1 MSRLMEPDTESRIP
15 MTKASYLLIL
25 LVCFSSCCMAQ
36 TQKASTGTAPVA
48 LTVQAPPAIQIS
60 PGDQISV
67 NVFDIP
73 DLSVDN
79 ARVSQGGTVSL
90 PVAGPIHV
98 AGMTADE
105 AAHYIEHELVVLGLV
120 LHPTVTVSLG
130 QSVGQ
135 GATIMGQVASPGIY
149 PTFGSRRLLDM
160 LTLAGGVTPSAG
172 KLVTIIHRGDP
183 QHPVHVGLAESS
195 AGLRSQ
201 ANPIILPGDT
211 VVVAKAGIIY
221 MVGAVGHPGGYLINN
236 NEHLTLLQAL
246 ALAGGNAPAAKLN
259 SAILIRKLPTG
270 TEAIHL
276 NLKKLYEDKQA
287 DFLVADGDIL
297 YMPSS
302 FVKSALFFQAAEVG
316 AQLANT
322 AVITSTVF

>member
-1 MSRLMEPDTESRIP
+1 
-15 MTKASYLLIL
+15 
-25 LVCFSSCCMAQ
+25 MARAQ
-36 TQKASTGTAPVA
+36 QSAANDAAEA
-48 LTVQAPPAIQIS
+48 LTVQAPPAIHIS

-67 NVFDIP
+67 DIFDVP
-73 DLSVDN
+73 ELSADN
-79 ARVSQGGTVSL
+79 ARVSQDGTVSL

-98 AGMTADE
+98 AGMTANQ
-105 AAHYIEHELVVLGLV
+105 AAHYIEHELVAQGLV

-135 GATIMGQVASPGIY
+135 GATIMGQVTSPGIY
-149 PTFGSRRLLDM
+149 PTYGSRRLLDM
-160 LTLAGGVTPSAG
+160 LTLAGGVAPSAG
-172 KLVTIIHRGDP
+172 KLVTIIHRDDP
-183 QHPVHVGLAESS
+183 QHPVHIGLAQNS

-246 ALAGGNAPAAKLN
+246 ALAGGDAPAAKLG
-259 SAILIRKLPTG
+259 SAILLRKMPSG

-276 NLKKLYEDKQA
+276 NLKKIYENKQA
-287 DFLVADGDIL
+287 DMLVADGDIL
-297 YMPSS
+297 YLPSS
-302 FVKSALFFQAAEVG
+302 IVKSAIFFQAASTA
-316 AQLANT
+316 AQLANSAFIST
-322 AVITSTVF
+322 TVF

>member
-1 MSRLMEPDTESRIP
+1 
-15 MTKASYLLIL
+15 
-25 LVCFSSCCMAQ
+25 
-36 TQKASTGTAPVA
+36 
-48 LTVQAPPAIQIS
+48 
-60 PGDQISV
+60 
-67 NVFDIP
+67 
-73 DLSVDN
+73 
-79 ARVSQGGTVSL
+79 
-90 PVAGPIHV
+90 
-98 AGMTADE
+98 MTADE

>member
-1 MSRLMEPDTESRIP
+1 
-15 MTKASYLLIL
+15 
-25 LVCFSSCCMAQ
+25 MAQ
-36 TQKASTGTAPVA
+36 AQEPAAGMTPEA

-67 NVFDIP
+67 QIFDIP
-73 DLSVDN
+73 ELSVEN
-79 ARVSQGGTVSL
+79 ARVSQDGTVSL

-98 AGMTADE
+98 AGMTADQ
-105 AAHYIEHELVVLGLV
+105 AAHHIEHELVVQGLV

-172 KLVTIIHRGDP
+172 KLVTIIHRSDP
-183 QHPVHVGLAESS
+183 QHPVHVGLAQNA

-201 ANPIILPGDT
+201 SNPIILPGDT
-211 VVVAKAGIIY
+211 VVVAKAGIVY
-221 MVGAVGHPGGYLINN
+221 VVGAVGHPGGYLINN

-246 ALAGGNAPAAKLN
+246 ALAGGNAPAAKLG
-259 SAILIRKLPTG
+259 SAILLRKLPNG

-276 NLKKLYEDKQA
+276 NLKKVYEDKQA

-297 YMPSS
+297 YLPSS
-302 FVKSALFFQAAEVG
+302 ILKSSTFFEAGTLG

-322 AVITSTVF
+322 AIISSTVF